1 MRGRSTRLITA
12 CIAFRYLAT
21 TRLFCLHLFVER
33 KKAKMAKEVSEMA
46 TLLRESVISLS
57 SLLLVCVV
65 RERERESGAVV
76 FIIKIVSS
84 LSTGRP
90 WRRTRET

>member
-65 RERERESGAVV
+65 RERERAALLY
-76 FIIKIVSS
+76 FIIKIDSS